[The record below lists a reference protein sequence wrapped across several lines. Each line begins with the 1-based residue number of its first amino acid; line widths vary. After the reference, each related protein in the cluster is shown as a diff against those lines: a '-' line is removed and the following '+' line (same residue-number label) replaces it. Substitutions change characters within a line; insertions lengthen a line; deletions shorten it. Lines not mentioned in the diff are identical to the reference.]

1 MDEIRRALRPYDA
14 TPINDH
20 EVATWVAALSGAQ
33 MQANDA
39 HQQLS
44 EPSLGGFDTELDS
57 GTIGRASMGESMHM
71 PAQPSLG
78 YGEFSSARHGMDTSY
93 VSALKRA
100 GASQPPRQN
109 VISRHSSERQPGV
122 ISPRSSAP
130 SFGGGSK
137 KSSGSTAASSSH
149 NEASQATELPQFR
162 LRHVPYVSQ
171 GSERMGCW
179 YACARMVG
187 HSVEAGPRLG
197 LPELYNPRSGHDGLR
212 DLTHV
217 EQFILNEGLTK
228 VDLPDSQQFSHEEL
242 GELLYR
248 HGPIIFG
255 WQTPQGIWHMS
266 VLTGV
271 DKNTSR
277 VVFHDPQKGP
287 DLTMPLDYFNQRLAW
302 QVPHAMLYR

>member
-1 MDEIRRALRPYDA
+1 MDETGRALRPYDA
-14 TPINDH
+14 SPENDH
-20 EVATWVAALSGAQ
+20 EVATWVARLSGGQ

-44 EPSLGGFDTELDS
+44 EPSLGGFDTDLDS
-57 GTIGRASMGESMHM
+57 GTIGRASLGESMHM

-78 YGEFSSARHGMDTSY
+78 YGEFSSA
-93 VSALKRA
+93 
-100 GASQPPRQN
+100 PP
-109 VISRHSSERQPGV
+109 
-122 ISPRSSAP
+122 
-130 SFGGGSK
+130 FGGWFSK
-137 KSSGSTAASSSH
+137 KSSGSKAASSSH
-149 NEASQATELPQFR
+149 NEASEANELPQFR
-162 LRHVPYVSQ
+162 LYHVPYISQ
-171 GSERMGCW
+171 GSERRGCW
-179 YACARMVG
+179 YACARMVAY
-187 HSVEAGPRLG
+187 SVETGPRLG
-197 LPELYNPRSGHDGLR
+197 LPELYNPQSGHDGLQ
-212 DLTHV
+212 DLTHA
-217 EQFILNEGLTK
+217 EQFILNEGLSK
-228 VDLPDSQQFSHEEL
+228 VDLPDSQEFSHEEL

-271 DKNTSR
+271 DKHTGS